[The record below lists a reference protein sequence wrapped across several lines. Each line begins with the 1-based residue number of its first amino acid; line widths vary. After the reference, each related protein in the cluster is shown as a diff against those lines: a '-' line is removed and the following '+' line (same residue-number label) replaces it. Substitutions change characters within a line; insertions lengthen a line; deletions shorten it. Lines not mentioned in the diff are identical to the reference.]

1 MLQLC
6 LEKRSSSK
14 QHAAIIESVFS
25 FGINLSC
32 EPEEKMRIKKAM
44 TEARQNPINDISK
57 CFQE

>member
-1 MLQLC
+1 M
-6 LEKRSSSK
+6 RSSSK

-44 TEARQNPINDISK
+44 TEARQNPINNISK